1 MSSKETMIEKID
13 HSEISY
19 AAKIHGLFQASY
31 SIEAELLGVT
41 DFPPLKRSIVDFLNS
56 DTLFYGIWKKG
67 VLAAAVEIDL
77 LENTLDICSLVVHPK
92 YFRQGIAQKLLLF
105 LENYDDSDTL
115 IVETGWANAP
125 AIALYKKFGF
135 HETSQYINTG
145 GIKKICFRKTKLE
158 K

>member
-1 MSSKETMIEKID
+1 MIEKID
-13 HSEISY
+13 HSEISN
-19 AAKIHGLFQASY
+19 AEKIHAIFQVSY
-31 SIEAELLGVT
+31 RIEAELLGVT

-56 DTLFYGIWKKG
+56 DTLFYVLWKEGI
-67 VLAAAVEIDL
+67 LAAAVEIDL

-92 YFRQGIAQKLLLF
+92 YFRQGIAQKILLF
-105 LENYDDSDTL
+105 LENYDDSATL

-145 GIKKICFRKTKLE
+145 GIKKTCFSKTK
-158 K
+158 